1 MEDKAPGYRWFE
13 LLPSG
18 EFSTEVSRATDFVFE
33 LDSNST
39 GY

>member
-1 MEDKAPGYRWFE
+1 LPPGYRWFE
-13 LLPSG
+13 LEASG
-18 EFSTEVSRATDFVFE
+18 EFCTEVRRATDFEFD